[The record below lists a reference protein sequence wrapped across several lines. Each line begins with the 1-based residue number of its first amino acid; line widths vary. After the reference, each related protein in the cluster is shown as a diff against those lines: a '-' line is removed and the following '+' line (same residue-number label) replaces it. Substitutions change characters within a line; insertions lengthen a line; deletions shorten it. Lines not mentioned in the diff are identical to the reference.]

1 MVLATEGY
9 PEIRAKATRSA
20 QSRRPRKISTYF
32 TRAPRSSDGKVLTDG
47 GRVLCVTA
55 LGDTVR
61 VAQRRAYEI
70 AEQIQFRGRQMRRDI
85 GYRAIGAKRSL
96 L

>member
-1 MVLATEGY
+1 MAGAAV
-9 PEIRAKATRSA
+9 RDSA
-20 QSRRPRKISTYF
+20 
-32 TRAPRSSDGKVLTDG
+32 
-47 GRVLCVTA
+47 
-55 LGDTVR
+55 GDTVR

-70 AEQIQFRGRQMRRDI
+70 AEQIHFAGSQMRHDI